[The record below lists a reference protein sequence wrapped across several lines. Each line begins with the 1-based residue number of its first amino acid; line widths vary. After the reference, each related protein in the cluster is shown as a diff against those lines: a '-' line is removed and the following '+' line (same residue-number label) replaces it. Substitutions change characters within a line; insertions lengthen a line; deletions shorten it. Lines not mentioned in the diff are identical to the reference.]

1 MIGGHEDPRGAPV
14 FGGAIRRH
22 GDFKDR
28 PELPVI
34 SRAVVHNGIVY
45 TSGIVAEPGG
55 SIEEQTALVLERLEV
70 VLLEVEA
77 TRSSLLSVQVW
88 LANMDDFA
96 AHNRIWDAWVD
107 HDNPPA
113 RACVGAQL
121 FQPELLI
128 EMRGIAAVVQ
138 GGSLGATR
146 EWEKASW

>member
-1 MIGGHEDPRGAPV
+1 MSKAQEGPRGARVITGP
-14 FGGAIRRH
+14 IRRQ

-34 SRAVVHNGIVY
+34 SRAVVHNGIVH

-55 SIEEQTALVLERLEV
+55 SIEEQTALVLERLEAI
-70 VLLEVEA
+70 LHEVEA

-96 AHNRIWDAWVD
+96 AHNKIWDAWVD

-128 EMRGIAAVVQ
+128 EMRAIAAVVQ
-138 GGSLGATR
+138 GGSLGATS
-146 EWEKASW
+146 E